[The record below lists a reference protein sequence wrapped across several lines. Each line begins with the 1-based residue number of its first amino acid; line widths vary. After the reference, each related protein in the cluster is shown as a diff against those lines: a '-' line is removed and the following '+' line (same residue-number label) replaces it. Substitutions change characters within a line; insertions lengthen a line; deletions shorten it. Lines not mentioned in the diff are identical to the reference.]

1 MFVDIFADPSNLST
15 VVFRFGLSFILAFL
29 VGLEREL
36 NNQPA
41 GLSSHVLIS
50 IGSTMFMLVSLQ
62 VPDMFDGRMVSDPAR
77 IAAQIVTGIGF
88 LGAGAIIKIGIN
100 VKGLTTAANIWVVCS
115 IGMAV
120 GLGYYLPAFIITGVT
135 LITLTLLNLLE
146 KTLITSREIKN
157 IHLKFESS
165 RFYLDEV
172 EKISKQFRI
181 RITNIDYHE
190 STVKGTTEMDV
201 NVKIPADVDIT
212 ALFAEIRKLPNL
224 TRAELTRM

>member
-1 MFVDIFADPSNLST
+1 MFVDLFTDTSAIAT
-15 VVFRFGLSFILAFL
+15 IAFRFGLSFLLSFI
-29 VGLEREL
+29 VGIEREL

-41 GLSSHVLIS
+41 GLRTHVLIS
-50 IGSTMFMLVSLQ
+50 IGATMFMLISLRI
-62 VPDMFDGRMVSDPAR
+62 PEMFDGKLVSDPAR
-77 IAAQIVTGIGF
+77 VAAQIVTGIGF

-100 VKGLTTAANIWVVCS
+100 VKGLTTAANIWVVSS

-120 GLGYYLPAFIITGVT
+120 GLGYYVPALIITGVN
-135 LITLTLLNLLE
+135 LVTLTLLNLLE
-146 KTLITSREIKN
+146 KSMITSRQIKN

-172 EKISKQFRI
+172 EKICADFKI
-181 RITNIDYHE
+181 KITNIDYHE

-212 ALFAEIRKLPNL
+212 ALFSEIRKLPNL

>member
-1 MFVDIFADPSNLST
+1 MFLDIFSDPSDLT
-15 VVFRFGLSFILAFL
+15 TIIFRFGLSFILSFL

-41 GLSSHVLIS
+41 GLRTHVLIS
-50 IGSTMFMLVSLQ
+50 IGSTMFMLISLQ
-62 VPDMFDGRMVSDPAR
+62 IPAMFEGRLVSDPAR

-100 VKGLTTAANIWVVCS
+100 VKGLTTAANIWVVSS

-120 GLGYYLPAFIITGVT
+120 GLGYYVPAFIITGVT
-135 LITLTLLNLLE
+135 LITLTLLNFLE

-157 IHLKFESS
+157 IHLKFEST

-172 EKISKQFRI
+172 ESISKQFRI
-181 RITNIDYHE
+181 RITNVDFHE
-190 STVKGTTEMDV
+190 STVKGTTEMDI

-212 ALFAEIRKLPNL
+212 ALFAEIRKLPHL

>member
-1 MFVDIFADPSNLST
+1 
-15 VVFRFGLSFILAFL
+15 
-29 VGLEREL
+29 
-36 NNQPA
+36 
-41 GLSSHVLIS
+41 
-50 IGSTMFMLVSLQ
+50 
-62 VPDMFDGRMVSDPAR
+62 MFDGKLVSDPAR
-77 IAAQIVTGIGF
+77 VAAQIVTGIGF

-100 VKGLTTAANIWVVCS
+100 VKGLTTAANIWVVSS

-120 GLGYYLPAFIITGVT
+120 GLGYYVPALIITGVN
-135 LITLTLLNLLE
+135 LVTLTLLNLLE
-146 KTLITSREIKN
+146 KSMITSRQIKN

-172 EKISKQFRI
+172 EKICADFKI
-181 RITNIDYHE
+181 KITNIDYHE

-212 ALFAEIRKLPNL
+212 ALFSEIRKLPNL